1 MVESDNDVLIVRND
15 DIDDIGPAFVNAPV
29 IMKRFEKVLH
39 EVSLMYDLALG
50 SKEHMNIFKRNFW
63 LLVCTRVGVS
73 ITEREGTIHKV
84 DLWMLCY
91 SRFNELRE
99 SLPLQT
105 EADFIF
111 DLLPEKFYPM
121 EITEDLDSRV
131 NQTSTPKWEGLKIAK
146 IKDEDFIS

>member
-1 MVESDNDVLIVRND
+1 MADSDNDVIIVRND

-29 IMKRFEKVLH
+29 IMKRFEKVLN

-73 ITEREGTIHKV
+73 ITEKEGTMHKV

-99 SLPLQT
+99 SLPVQT

-111 DLLPEKFYPM
+111 DLLPEKYYPM
-121 EITEDLDSRV
+121 EISEDLDMIVTLNYDS
-131 NQTSTPKWEGLKIAK
+131 
-146 IKDEDFIS
+146 